1 MIEDDDFL
9 QNDVFMCSYVG
20 CTLLCTGSLWLR
32 RVGLL
37 SSCGTQAQLSC
48 GRWNPL
54 GQGSDPC
61 PLHQQADSQPLDLC
75 GSEKMLILMAE
86 MGTDLVAGTA
96 QV

>member
-1 MIEDDDFL
+1 MYLCVHMLAARCCAPALF
-9 QNDVFMCSYVG
+9 G
-20 CTLLCTGSLWLR
+20 CGEL
-32 RVGLL
+32 GLL